1 MSGDFEIRAL
11 DLSMG
16 WAGPL
21 VGELLAEMGA
31 EVIKVEDTRHFDWW
45 RGSLAMAPPEMQ
57 PIERAS
63 VFNTVNRGKLGLT
76 LDLSD
81 PRGVALLKRMV
92 ANADVLV
99 ENFSPGVMRRL
110 GLEYQ
115 TLAAINPRL
124 VMLSMPAFGSEGPD
138 ADSRAYGMTVEAM
151 AGITS
156 LSGYPEG
163 GQPYM
168 LSNALGD
175 PVGGLNGTLA
185 VMAALFDRERTG
197 HGQLVELAQ
206 VEGLIPF
213 AAASLVES
221 QLTGRQPQPL
231 GNRNREYSPHGIY
244 RCVGDNSW
252 IALGIDRDER
262 WPAFLRVLGLEHLG
276 RDPRFAD
283 MVSRKRNEDAL
294 DAEISGA
301 TTRFDAADLGAKLQ
315 AAGIAAG
322 LVASAPDVLGDAQ
335 LASREFFVA
344 IDRAVVGTYLYPGA
358 GMRMAMTP
366 LRPNRPAPLLG
377 EHNRRV
383 LGEIIGLSLDEL
395 DELERAGLIG
405 TRPRQP

>member
-1 MSGDFEIRAL
+1 MSGDFAIRAL

-21 VGELLAEMGA
+21 VTELLAEMGA

-99 ENFSPGVMRRL
+99 ENFSPDVMRRL
-110 GLEYQ
+110 WLDYAE
-115 TLAAINPRL
+115 LAAINPRL
-124 VMLSMPAFGSEGPD
+124 VMLSMPAFGSEGPN

-175 PVGGLNGTLA
+175 PVGGLNGALA

-213 AAASLVES
+213 VAGSLVKS
-221 QLTGRQPQPL
+221 QLTSRQPQPL
-231 GNRNREYSPHGIY
+231 GNRNRQCAPHGIY
-244 RCVGDNSW
+244 RCAEKSW

-276 RDPRFAD
+276 CDPCFAD
-283 MVSRKRNEDAL
+283 MASRKRNEDAL
-294 DAEISGA
+294 DAEISGV
-301 TTRFDAADLGAKLQ
+301 TTRFDAADLAAKLQ
-315 AAGIAAG
+315 GAGIAAG

-358 GMRMAMTP
+358 GMRMAKTP

-383 LGEIIGLSLDEL
+383 LGEIIGLSSDEL